1 MVRSVFADTSIEKYL
16 DNLIEHNEFSYG
28 IIIGQATR
36 QGKDSVIHL
45 AKTSESLP
53 NDNSDDSSKD
63 STVPQ
68 LEVVNVKGINSE
80 VLVDHALSAL
90 RMIPGSF
97 FVLGIFVASPQNV
110 FDNLE
115 DFKHLK
121 TVLQQLVEVLKT
133 ENTNNYGCSDEFD
146 GGEKL
151 IFHYA
156 GKRSSTCKTINVYD
170 LSKSGS
176 GKPVDWKFQDKATQW
191 QEFETIFDMD
201 DIYNLQKSADAT
213 YDIEENFDVALKS
226 IQKKLNASVVFLDG
240 EEPVTNATDS
250 VEQFLKQKKSRD
262 KDVNTATVHGSIYY
276 LCDKIEDN
284 ERVVKYTGTANY
296 SGIICSK
303 VWVAGKQ
310 PIEDV
315 EKFIKIDILRSVT
328 GRLRMYID
336 AHHQSGQFTLVSEP
350 PRRVF
355 FKLKS
360 SPVMFSDYLF
370 RGESHDTII
379 TQAQAHMDIHLD
391 KQNIVD
397 DIETMSDE
405 ICYEEDTPGE
415 NVGKK
420 PTSTPKTSNKR
431 VIYAMG
437 IMCAVGILLIS
448 VGVHVLLNS
457 DNEEN

>member
-45 AKTSESLP
+45 AKTSEGLP

-63 STVPQ
+63 STVQQ

-80 VLVDHALSAL
+80 VLVDHALSVL

-110 FDNLE
+110 FDNSE

-156 GKRSSTCKTINVYD
+156 GKRSSTCKTTNVYD
-170 LSKSGS
+170 LSKSGG

-191 QEFETIFDMD
+191 QEFETIYDMD

-226 IQKKLNASVVFLDG
+226 IQTKLNASVVFLDG
-240 EEPVTNATDS
+240 EEPVTNPTDS

-262 KDVNTATVHGSIYY
+262 KDVNTSTVHGSIYY
-276 LCDKIEDN
+276 LCDKIDDN
-284 ERVVKYTGTANY
+284 DRVIKYNGTANY
-296 SGIICSK
+296 SGIVCSK

-328 GRLRMYID
+328 SRLRMYVD

-379 TQAQAHMDIHLD
+379 TQAQTHMDIHLD

-405 ICYEEDTPGE
+405 ICYEEDIPVE

-420 PTSTPKTSNKR
+420 PTTTPKKSNNR

>member
-1 MVRSVFADTSIEKYL
+1 MVRSVLADTSIEKYL
-16 DNLIEHNEFSYG
+16 DNLIEQNEFSYG

-45 AKTSESLP
+45 AKTSEGSP

-97 FVLGIFVASPQNV
+97 FVLGVFVVTPQNV
-110 FDNLE
+110 FDNSD

-133 ENTNNYGCSDEFD
+133 ENSNNYGCSDDFD

-156 GKRSSTCKTINVYD
+156 GKRSLTCKSINVYD
-170 LSKSGS
+170 LSKSGG

-191 QEFETIFDMD
+191 QEFETIYDMEEIFD
-201 DIYNLQKSADAT
+201 LQKSTGDT

-240 EEPVTNATDS
+240 EPVTNPADS
-250 VEQFLKQKKSRD
+250 VEQFIKQKKTRD
-262 KDVNTATVHGSIYY
+262 KDVNTVTVNGSIYY
-276 LCDKIEDN
+276 LCDKIDDN
-284 ERVVKYTGTANY
+284 ERVVKYNGTAKY
-296 SGIICSK
+296 SGIVCSK
-303 VWVAGKQ
+303 VWVAAKQ

-315 EKFIKIDILRSVT
+315 EKFIKIDILRSIT

-370 RGESHDTII
+370 RGESDDTII
-379 TQAQAHMDIHLD
+379 TQAQTHMDINLD

-397 DIETMSDE
+397 DIEAMTDE

-415 NVGKK
+415 NVAKK
-420 PTSTPKTSNKR
+420 PSASSKRSNNR
-431 VIYAMG
+431 AIYAMG